1 MSSLEAAAPSVPYRP
16 SAPWNAPPP
25 EGGRSPLRFLNRPGL
40 PGLLIKNMLLT
51 IMTLGLYR
59 FWARTALRRYWWGNV
74 LIDDEP
80 LEYTGTGSELFL
92 GFLYFLLIISPFGVV
107 WVVAK
112 AYAASDE
119 IELALTLSFYIFG
132 MFMLLPVAM
141 FRARRYRMSRTRW
154 RGIRGGMSGST
165 WRFIGITLAGFAAT
179 LLSLGVMMPWMRVC
193 QTRYI
198 TKCSSFGNQTMSF
211 DGRSRD
217 LVLRW
222 LGVLAGPF
230 GLVLLSGLIFGAALW
245 HHLATGGSIEDDA
258 VGGLAAASAI
268 PTVLAIPILSVG
280 WIWYSVYE
288 FRYILNHT
296 LIGSM
301 RLQSSVQPWQ
311 VTGFVLAFFVVGGF
325 VFWILFAILA
335 FIATIIAAIVAQGDA
350 NAMGPAMA
358 GLFFG
363 VYALSFVV
371 LSILRVAILDK
382 LVVRMLVQSAAIDGA
397 AGLGGI
403 RQSAASMP
411 GSGEGMADAFDLGA
425 F

>member
-1 MSSLEAAAPSVPYRP
+1 MSSFDAAAPAASYRA
-16 SAPWNAPPP
+16 SAPWSAPPP
-25 EGGRSPLRFLNRPGL
+25 EGGRSPFRFLNRPGL

-51 IMTLGLYR
+51 IVTLGLYR
-59 FWARTALRRYWWGNV
+59 FWARTALRRYWWSNV
-74 LIDDEP
+74 VIDDEP

-92 GFLYFLLIISPFGVV
+92 GFLYFLLIISPFGAV

-119 IELALTLSFYIFG
+119 IELALTLSFYLFLI
-132 MFMLLPVAM
+132 FMLLPVAM

-179 LLSLGVMMPWMRVC
+179 VLSLGVMMPWMRIR

-211 DGRSRD
+211 DGKTRD
-217 LVLRW
+217 LVMPW
-222 LGVLAGPF
+222 LAVLAAPF

-245 HHLATGGSIEDDA
+245 HHVATGGSIEDDA
-258 VGGLAAASAI
+258 VGGLALAAAI
-268 PTVLAIPILSVG
+268 PTFLAIPVLSVG

-288 FRYILNHT
+288 FRYTLNHT

-301 RLQSSVQPWQ
+301 RLQSAVQPWQ
-311 VTGFVLAFFVVGGF
+311 VVGFTLAFFVVGGF
-325 VFWILFAILA
+325 VFWFFIGVLA
-335 FIATIIAAIVAQGDA
+335 FFVTIIAAIAVQGDA
-350 NAMGPAMA
+350 DAMGPVMA
-358 GLFFG
+358 VLFLG
-363 VYALSFVV
+363 VYALAFVALSV
-371 LSILRVAILDK
+371 LRIAILDK
-382 LVVRMLVQSAAIDGA
+382 LIVKQLVQSAAIDGA